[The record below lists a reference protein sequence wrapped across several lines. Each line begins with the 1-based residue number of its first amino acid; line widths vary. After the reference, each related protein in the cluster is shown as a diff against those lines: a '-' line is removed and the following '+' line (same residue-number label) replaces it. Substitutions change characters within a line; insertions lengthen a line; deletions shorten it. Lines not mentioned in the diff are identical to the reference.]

1 VIPINDSGF
10 LEIRCGEELSKHI
23 LTQFPVSIGRAT
35 DNDVVLSDQMV
46 SRHHARLD
54 QMEGILYITDL
65 DSLNGTLVNNER
77 IEPNVPHPLDDGD
90 IICIGSFTL
99 TLRLTFAEIYMDK
112 VLVET
117 PQEEELQVPD
127 LGGRDS
133 LTIGRGPEND
143 FIIAHP
149 MVSWSHARITR
160 RGPDGDHI
168 IEDLGSTNGTFVNG
182 ERVVRPLLL
191 RRDDIIYVGPYKVIY
206 IPEALK
212 AVDESGK
219 LRLDALHL
227 KRFVGKGKN
236 LLKDI
241 SLAIQPREFIAIVGV
256 SGAGKSTL
264 LDALSGFRP
273 ASEGQVLVNNNN
285 LYSNFDV
292 YRTQLGYVPQKNI
305 IHMELT
311 VYEALDY
318 SARLRLPADTTPAE
332 RKQRVRDV
340 LDALS
345 LTECKDRV
353 IRNLS
358 GGEQR
363 RVSIGAELL
372 AQPGLLF
379 LDEATS
385 GLDPGS
391 ERQMMHLLRNL
402 ADRGHTVLLVTHAT
416 RNVLLC
422 DQVVFLARGGC
433 LAYYGPPQEALSYF
447 GVEDFDDIYDK
458 LQGERTPEA
467 WAEQYR
473 QSEQYQKFI
482 VARLPHKYGAA
493 LQLPPTPP
501 IAHPGATLK
510 RVSALRQF
518 FVLSRRNLNIL
529 MRDKASMA
537 LILLIAPLLGLL
549 DFAFWSPGI
558 FEPDG
563 GDAMR
568 VVICLFNVVVICFLV
583 GGLVSLRE
591 IVKESD
597 IYRRERMVTLKIVP
611 YVLSKVW
618 LAGLIALYSAAFFI
632 LFMKLAGGWPPLGQ
646 VVAVYVT
653 LTLALL
659 AGMMTGLFISA
670 VSPNP
675 NVSPLLL
682 LLILVPQII
691 FGGVMPVKYFGSVGQ
706 TIGYATTTKWA
717 FESLVTISG
726 MGECVADDIC
736 RQEECAGPNI
746 LYACDFP
753 GVRTDVGLIDAP
765 MAIVEAE
772 SKITNINEN
781 WGHAFSVNVAA
792 HWGILLVI
800 IAAMLGLAMGV
811 LRWKDRR

>member
-1 VIPINDSGF
+1 
-10 LEIRCGEELSKHI
+10 
-23 LTQFPVSIGRAT
+23 
-35 DNDVVLSDQMV
+35 
-46 SRHHARLD
+46 
-54 QMEGILYITDL
+54 MEGVLHITDL
-65 DSLNGTLVNNER
+65 GSLNGTQVNSET
-77 IEPNVPHPLDDGD
+77 IEPNAPHLLKDGD
-90 IICIGSFTL
+90 DISIGSFIMTL
-99 TLRLTFAEIYMDK
+99 HLTPEASHIDK
-112 VLVET
+112 MLVET
-117 PQEEELQVPD
+117 PHEAELRVPD
-127 LGGRDS
+127 LRGRDN
-133 LTIGRGPEND
+133 LTIGRGTDND
-143 FIIAHP
+143 LIIAHP
-149 MVSWSHARITR
+149 MVSWRHARITR
-160 RGPDGDHI
+160 RRPDGEHV

-182 ERVVRPLLL
+182 ERVARPRQLH
-191 RRDDIIYVGPYKVIY
+191 RDDIIYIGPYKVVY

-212 AVDESGK
+212 AVDESGN
-219 LRLDALHL
+219 LRLDALRL
-227 KRFVGKGKN
+227 NRFVGKGKN

-241 SLAIQPREFIAIVGV
+241 TLAIQPREFIAIVGV

-318 SARLRLPADTTPAE
+318 SARLRLPADTAPAE
-332 RKQRVRDV
+332 RNQRVSDV

-353 IRNLS
+353 IRRLS

-391 ERQMMHLLRNL
+391 ERQMMHLLRDV
-402 ADRGHTVLLVTHAT
+402 ADQGHTVLLVTHAT

-422 DQVVFLARGGC
+422 DHVVFLAKGGC

-447 GVEDFDDIYDK
+447 GVNDFDDIYDK
-458 LQGERTPEA
+458 LQRERTPEA
-467 WAEQYR
+467 WAEQYH

-482 VARLPHKYGAA
+482 VARLPRKYGAA
-493 LQLPPTPP
+493 LQLPTPP
-501 IAHPGATLK
+501 LIASPGATLK
-510 RVSALRQF
+510 HVSARSQF
-518 FVLSRRNLNIL
+518 VILSRRNMNIL
-529 MRDKASMA
+529 RRDKASAM
-537 LILLIAPLLGLL
+537 LMLLIAPLIGLL
-549 DFAFWSPGI
+549 FFAFWSRGI

-568 VVICLFNVVVICFLV
+568 VVIVLFNVSVICFLV
-583 GGLVSLRE
+583 GGLVSMRE

-597 IYRRERMVTLKIVP
+597 IYHRERIVTLKIVP

-618 LAGLIALYSAAFFI
+618 VAGIIALYSAGIFI

-646 VVAVYVT
+646 VTAVYVT
-653 LTLALL
+653 LTLSLVG
-659 AGMMTGLFISA
+659 GMMTGLFISA

-682 LLILVPQII
+682 LLIMVPQII
-691 FGGVMPVKYFGSVGQ
+691 FGGVMPIKYFGGVGEA
-706 TIGYATTTKWA
+706 IG
-717 FESLVTISG
+717 
-726 MGECVADDIC
+726 
-736 RQEECAGPNI
+736 
-746 LYACDFP
+746 
-753 GVRTDVGLIDAP
+753 
-765 MAIVEAE
+765 
-772 SKITNINEN
+772 
-781 WGHAFSVNVAA
+781 
-792 HWGILLVI
+792 LL
-800 IAAMLGLAMGV
+800 
-811 LRWKDRR
+811 